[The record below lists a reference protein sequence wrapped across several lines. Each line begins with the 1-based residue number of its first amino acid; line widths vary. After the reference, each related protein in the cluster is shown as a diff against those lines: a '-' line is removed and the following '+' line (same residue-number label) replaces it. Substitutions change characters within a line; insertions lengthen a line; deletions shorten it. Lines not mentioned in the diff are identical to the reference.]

1 MQVKAT
7 IGNSSAK
14 SAGCSPASGSPARAR
29 WLASIMASN
38 RRIACSVVKKVRAAP
53 AGSFHPVSA
62 ASCSADSRNCFWPGD
77 EEINERAE
85 EMEEEDY
92 QNPQDLFRIAQSFI
106 GDGMDEHPD
115 PEHSRLNGKGAT

>member
-1 MQVKAT
+1 VF
-7 IGNSSAK
+7 
-14 SAGCSPASGSPARAR
+14 
-29 WLASIMASN
+29 
-38 RRIACSVVKKVRAAP
+38 KKVSAAP
-53 AGSFHPVSA
+53 AGSFHPVSIPFR
-62 ASCSADSRNCFWPGD
+62 SANSRNCFWPGD

-115 PEHSRLNGKGAT
+115 PEHGRQQRQCATD